1 MDEIETEIEPY
12 MGTTEEIIYNS
23 YKKSNTHLS
32 FGKKNL
38 KYVKKSEWDE
48 HILERNESDLQSELE
63 EERKILEKD
72 LFKSETNMIDYGGGF
87 KNLVF
92 NNLEIADELI
102 KIYEIKDSV
111 KKEYTI
117 PIIRNGDFTK
127 KVYMKINLFKEED
140 IPNLLESEIKI
151 QIGGSNI
158 FYFPFQ
164 LILCINFLTEN
175 KIEYDIDSIRIPIC
189 LFNMYFNYG
198 LPNISLQ
205 YHDIE
210 IKFNNKLEGYDIDFE
225 VLYTYSSSD
234 IRIRYAQI
242 PLENIIM
249 EYNIHKFSRN
259 KDYNIHNSGF
269 LLFDMLYFP
278 NCDSDLIE
286 LRISANKGED
296 YICFDDFLKVHFYNY
311 VFYIIPFCPEL
322 RNFSILKNLY
332 KNKFD
337 MNYINFSLFDATY
350 KVIHSGINSDYKL
363 YSIGIN
369 ILRIMSGMGGKAFA
383 F

>member
-1 MDEIETEIEPY
+1 MNEIEFSK
-12 MGTTEEIIYNS
+12 GTTEEIIYNS
-23 YKKSNTHLS
+23 YKNTKTHLA

-38 KYVKKSEWDE
+38 KYIKKSEWDK

-63 EERKILEKD
+63 EERKTLESD
-72 LFKSETNMIDYGGGF
+72 LLKSESNMIDYGGGL

-92 NNLEIADELI
+92 NNLDTADELI
-102 KIYEIKDSV
+102 KIYEINDSI

-117 PIIRNGDFTK
+117 PIIRYGDFAK
-127 KVYMKINLFKEED
+127 KVYMTINLFKEED
-140 IPNLLESEIKI
+140 IPNLLDSEIEI
-151 QIGGSNI
+151 QIGGIKI

-164 LILCINFLTEN
+164 LILCINFLTGN

-189 LFNMYFNYG
+189 LFDMYFNYG
-198 LPNISLQ
+198 LPLIGLQ
-205 YHDIE
+205 YHEIK
-210 IKFNNKLEGYDIDFE
+210 IKFNNKIEGHDIDFE
-225 VLYTYSSSD
+225 VLITQSSSE
-234 IRIRYAQI
+234 IRRRYSQI
-242 PLENIIM
+242 PLQNIIM
-249 EYNIHKFSRN
+249 EYNIHKISKQ
-259 KDYNIHNSGF
+259 KDYDIHNSGF

-322 RNFSILKNLY
+322 RNVNTLKNLY
-332 KNKFD
+332 KNKFY
-337 MNYINFSLFDATY
+337 MNYINFSTFDATY
-350 KVIHSGINSDYKL
+350 KVIQSGMDSDYRL

-369 ILRIMSGMGGKAFA
+369 ILRITSGMYGKAFA
-383 F
+383 Y